1 MMCCG
6 TASLKDVDKGELSLS
21 GGGGESP
28 RKEKKVGA
36 MVAKEKKAPPEV
48 AKSKK
53 KKPAA
58 GKKENPYASL
68 GLDKFS
74 NVLAELE
81 TRREKVLRRVDGGD
95 RVMVRFV
102 QSRAKEWVPV
112 VVRLPPEEPAAK
124 GGPRKKC
131 KLGLAVS
138 PPAPTQPLT
147 PREDVKRAAKGEPK
161 SKCKFKA
168 AVPPPLTR
176 PSTPRSTEY
185 YCAWPKEDDV
195 KLAAADAA
203 KSEPKKKCK
212 LISAV
217 SPPLTQPST
226 PRSTEYCAWPK
237 EDVKHAT
244 VAAKATA
251 AVAVAPAKKK
261 ATTPAVAR
269 LSSLGKKVTR
279 PSQYWPFVA
288 VLLLV
293 TLVMFGR
300 VFAIC
305 CTSVWWYLVPI
316 LSGGGEEG
324 QSAKTGKNLGKKA
337 SGKLTWPSLPPSHGK
352 KNSSGALQV
361 TSPRSH
367 AHGKK
372 G

>member
-1 MMCCG
+1 MPEEMMCCG
-6 TASLKDVDKGELSLS
+6 TASLKDVDKGELSLR
-21 GGGGESP
+21 GGGGETP
-28 RKEKKVGA
+28 RKEKKVG

-48 AKSKK
+48 AKQAKK
-53 KKPAA
+53 
-58 GKKENPYASL
+58 KKENPYASL

-74 NVLAELE
+74 TVLAELE
-81 TRREKVLRRVDGGD
+81 TRREMVLRRVDGDGGD

-147 PREDVKRAAKGEPK
+147 PREDVKRAAKDAAKGEPK
-161 SKCKFKA
+161 SKCRLKA
-168 AVPPPLTR
+168 AVPPPLR
-176 PSTPRSTEY
+176 QPSTPRNTEY

-203 KSEPKKKCK
+203 KCEPKKKCK

-226 PRSTEYCAWPK
+226 PRSTEFCAWPK

-244 VAAKATA
+244 
-251 AVAVAPAKKK
+251 VAVAPAKKK

-293 TLVMFGR
+293 SLVVFGR

-316 LSGGGEEG
+316 LSGG